1 MSLAPFPA
9 QLGPLTVRR
18 RLVRTESTKSGLGN
32 EPTRK
37 EQAAVQVALIPAH
50 LPIFQLLAGMHPS
63 SSHKVPRN
71 DSGRLLKSPRTPWL
85 QLQLFRKQIAIKG
98 CIPINRCNTYWTE
111 NRYMYMYTTVVYRY
125 IRDIKFCVLTS
136 SVFTVHHAGATRGE
150 ELTPSGC
157 CSLRECGHLPA
168 ACRQR

>member
-9 QLGPLTVRR
+9 QLGPLTVRTP
-18 RLVRTESTKSGLGN
+18 LVRTESTKSRLGN

-71 DSGRLLKSPRTPWL
+71 DSGRRLKSPRTAWL
-85 QLQLFRKQIAIKG
+85 QLQLFRKQIAITG
-98 CIPINRCNTYWTE
+98 CTPINRCNNYWTE
-111 NRYMYMYTTVVYRY
+111 NRYMYTTVVYRS
-125 IRDIKFCVLTS
+125 IWDIKFCVLTR

-150 ELTPSGC
+150 ELTPFGC

-168 ACRQR
+168 AFQQR

>member
-9 QLGPLTVRR
+9 QLGPLTVRTP
-18 RLVRTESTKSGLGN
+18 LVRTESTKSGLGN

-111 NRYMYMYTTVVYRY
+111 NRLHVHVHYSGLQIHTGYQVLCVN
-125 IRDIKFCVLTS
+125 KFCV
-136 SVFTVHHAGATRGE
+136 HCPPRRRNTR
-150 ELTPSGC
+150 
-157 CSLRECGHLPA
+157 
-168 ACRQR
+168 